1 MQADTSKLSEVRE
14 QRGSIALAPVAR
26 LSAMDWAMCRALWLA
41 HSSSDDPLPR
51 RGVVET
57 HQTGFGYGPS
67 RITLGDPRYRL
78 RVSVSTPDVE
88 IVLQPS
94 CSFDGGSVAVPW
106 LPDRC

>member
-1 MQADTSKLSEVRE
+1 M
-14 QRGSIALAPVAR
+14 
-26 LSAMDWAMCRALWLA
+26 
-41 HSSSDDPLPR
+41 SSSLTGSDDPSTR

-106 LPDRC
+106 LPDRCQEVGRKFIHCRIDVSKLDA